1 MKEYM
6 KRYIIIALACIGGL
20 CNVAAQEF
28 FNLTA
33 SQVHIDSVLPT
44 FTYQKQLGTHYADS
58 IYEVTI
64 EYPEFIDMSKTDVA
78 RLKAITTQPLPE
90 MPKISQQLSVSR
102 KKGLLDVSFV
112 PLVMRDGKCQK
123 LVSFQ
128 LAVKAKAMMKARK
141 ESSSNDS
148 VENSRYASH
157 SVLASGQW
165 AKIRVSETGVYQL
178 TNDLIRQAGFRNLA
192 KVKIYG
198 YGGARQPE
206 YLTDDYL
213 RTTDDLHEVPT
224 YAVGN
229 RRLFHAMGPVNW
241 EKNNSTVRVRNNYS
255 QYGYYF
261 LTESDDEPLMQDSA
275 DFVASFYPH
284 PNDYHALYEPEEY
297 AWFQGGRNLYSKTL
311 LNDVNGLSCTLESPS
326 TTGKI
331 TVALTFDNKG
341 DALVIVND
349 SAIAVMS
356 TAASDRDEHSK
367 AALTTKTFSLDNL
380 KVGKNNIT
388 IKQASGA
395 TTNMRL
401 DYVMLTFPT
410 PKDMVDL
417 ESSSLPVP
425 EYVYNITN
433 QDLHSHGAT
442 DMLIIVPTSQKLT
455 EQAERIK
462 TLHETKD
469 SMRVRI
475 LPADELYNEFSSG
488 TPDANAYRRYLKMLY
503 DRATTET
510 DMPSYLLLLGDCA
523 WDNRML
529 TTEWRGV
536 SPDDY
541 LLCYESEN
549 SFSEVKCYVSDD
561 YFTLLD
567 DGEGMQEQSASAL
580 ELSSFKGKPDV
591 AVGRLTAR
599 NAYEAQIMI
608 DKIESYMNNEHPG
621 AWQNT
626 ICFMGDDGNQNMH
639 MADAESIVN
648 IVNNNFSSYNIKKVY
663 WDAYTRVSTSTGN
676 GYPDVVRMLKQ
687 QMNDGALIM
696 NYTGHGSAYC
706 ISHEKVLWRSD
717 FEKNVTNHLPLWV
730 TASCDIMPFDGMD
743 ENIGETAM
751 HNKNGGAIAFF
762 GTTRTVYTNQNR
774 VINRAF
780 MKYVLGTDENGKRIS
795 IGEAVRL
802 AKNEM
807 VDLASDLTENK
818 LQYSLLGDP
827 AMVLAAPTIT
837 AKIDSING
845 QHVSAGTRHL
855 MAGQEVTVSG
865 HIPGYESFNGVMTAS
880 VRDVE
885 EQIVCKMNNL
895 SETDT
900 SFIFKDRPSTI
911 YTGSDSVR
919 NGRFSFTFAVPKD
932 IRYSDSEGLILVYA
946 VSNDKTMEAHG
957 EQSGFV
963 MGSTKEDANDGIGP
977 SIYCYL
983 NSSNFTNGGKVN
995 ATPYFFAEINDK
1007 DGINAAGSGIGH
1019 DLELIIDGELN
1030 RTYNLNNY
1038 FEYSFGDYRSG
1049 TVGYSIPELGK
1060 GTHKLLFRAWDVLN
1074 NSSTAELTFVVEPQL
1089 EPAGITVICT
1099 KNPAA
1104 SSTSFVINHDRAGSE
1119 IDVTL
1124 EVFDT
1129 SGRKLWE
1136 QTETGIPSGN
1146 TYVVNWDLSVGNG
1159 SQLRTGV
1166 YLYRVLVS
1174 SNGSSKATQA
1184 KKLIVLGN
1192 N

>member
-1 MKEYM
+1 MKEKM
-6 KRYIIIALACIGGL
+6 KRYILMTLAIVGGL
-20 CNVAAQEF
+20 CNMAAQEF

-33 SQVHIDSVLPT
+33 SQVRIDSMLPT
-44 FTYQKQLGTHYADS
+44 FTYQKQLGAHYADS
-58 IYEVTI
+58 TYEVTI
-64 EYPEFIDMSKTDVA
+64 EYPEFIDMSKTDIA
-78 RLKAITTQPLPE
+78 RLRAITTQPLPE
-90 MPKISQQLSVSR
+90 MPKINQLVAVSR
-102 KKGLLDVSFV
+102 KEGMLDISFV
-112 PLVMRDGKCQK
+112 PLVMRDGKYQK

-128 LAVKAKAMMKARK
+128 LSVKAKAVMNARK
-141 ESSSNDS
+141 AGSNTS
-148 VENSRYASH
+148 LEPRYASH

-165 AKIRVSETGVYQL
+165 AKIRVKETGVHQL
-178 TNDLIRQAGFRNLA
+178 TNDLIRRAGFSNPE

-206 YLTDDYL
+206 ALSDAYL
-213 RTTDDLHEVPT
+213 RETDDLHEVPT
-224 YAVGN
+224 YTVGN
-229 RRLFHAMGPVNW
+229 RRLFFAIGPVNW
-241 EKNNSTVRVRNNYS
+241 ENATTTTRERNNYS

-261 LTESDDEPLMQDSA
+261 LTESDGEPLKQDSA
-275 DFVASFYPH
+275 TFVSSFYPH

-311 LNDVNGLSCTLESPS
+311 LNDLSNGLSCTLESPATS
-326 TTGKI
+326 AKLS
-331 TVALTFDNKG
+331 VALTFDNKG
-341 DALVIVND
+341 EATVLVND
-349 SAIAVMS
+349 SVVGQINTV
-356 TAASDRDEHSK
+356 ASDRDEHSK
-367 AALTTKTFSLDNL
+367 AALTTKTFNVSNL
-380 KVGKNNIT
+380 NIGKNTIT
-388 IKQASGA
+388 VKQTSGA

-401 DYVMLTFPT
+401 DYAMLTFPT
-410 PKDMVDL
+410 PYELADL
-417 ESSSLPVP
+417 KSGSLPVP

-433 QDLHSHGAT
+433 QDLHAHDAI
-442 DMLIIVPTSQKLT
+442 DMLIIIPLSLKLQ

-462 TLHETKD
+462 ALHEEKD
-469 SMRVRI
+469 GMRVRI

-503 DRATTET
+503 DRATTKV

-529 TTEWRGV
+529 TTEWRNA

-549 SFSEVKCYVSDD
+549 SFSQTKCYVSDD

-567 DGEGMQEQSASAL
+567 DDEGMQE
-580 ELSSFKGKPDV
+580 LSPSSVVATSYRGKPDV

-599 NAYEAQIMI
+599 NSNEAKVMI
-608 DKIESYMNNEHPG
+608 DKIESYINNEHPG

-626 ICFMGDDGNQNMH
+626 LCFMGDDGNNNMH
-639 MADAESIVN
+639 MDDAESIVN
-648 IVNNNFSSYNIKKVY
+648 IVMNNFSSYNIKKVY

-676 GYPDVVRMLKQ
+676 GYPDVTRILLQ
-687 QMNDGALIM
+687 QMKDGALIM
-696 NYTGHGSAYC
+696 NYTGHGGTYC
-706 ISHEKVLWRSD
+706 ISHEKVLWRTD
-717 FEKNVTNHLPLWV
+717 FEENVTKHLPLWV
-730 TASCDIMPFDGMD
+730 TASCEIMPFDGQE
-743 ENIGETAM
+743 ENIGESAM
-751 HNKNGGAIAFF
+751 HNKNGGAVAFF
-762 GTTRTVYTNQNR
+762 GTTRTVFTTQNR

-780 MKYVLGTDENGKRIS
+780 MKYVLGVDKNGKRIS
-795 IGEAVRL
+795 IGEAARL

-807 VDLASDLTENK
+807 VELESDLSENK

-827 AMVLAAPTIT
+827 ALVLATPTIT

-845 QHVSAGTRHL
+845 KHISAGTQRL
-855 MAGQEVTVSG
+855 VAGQEVTVSG
-865 HIPGYESFNGVMTAS
+865 HIPGYDNFNGVVTAS

-885 EQIVCKMNNL
+885 ETIICKMNNL
-895 SETDT
+895 QETDT
-900 SFIFKDRPSTI
+900 AFRFKDRPSTI
-911 YTGSDSVR
+911 YIGNDSVR

-932 IRYSDSEGLILVYA
+932 IRYSDDEGLILVYA
-946 VSNDKTMEAHG
+946 VNNDKTLEAHG
-957 EQSGFV
+957 EQGSFI
-963 MGSTKEDANDGIGP
+963 MSSTKEDGNDGIGP

-995 ATPYFFAEINDK
+995 STPYFFAEITDK

-1038 FEYSFGDYRSG
+1038 FEYNFGDYRSG
-1049 TVGYSIPELGK
+1049 TVGYSIPELTQ

-1074 NSSTAELTFVVEPQL
+1074 NSSTAELTFVVDPQL
-1089 EPAGITVICT
+1089 EPSGITVVCT
-1099 KNPAA
+1099 KNPA
-1104 SSTSFVINHDRAGSE
+1104 SSATSFVISHDRTGSQ

-1136 QTETGIPSGN
+1136 QTESGIPTGQ
-1146 TYVVNWDLSVGNG
+1146 TYVVNWDLNVGSG

-1166 YLYRVLVS
+1166 YLYRVVVS